1 MIIIL
6 LIGIIALVFG
16 VLLLVAPNSLIKLER
31 QANKIVM
38 TDPFFMKYRVIVGIG
53 LLAASAYMIYQY
65 IQFA

>member
-16 VLLLVAPNSLIKLER
+16 ILLLVAPNSLIKLER

-38 TDPFFMKYRVIVGIG
+38 TEPFFMKYRVIVGIG
-53 LLAASAYMIYQY
+53 LLVASAYMIYQY
-65 IQFA
+65 LQFA

>member
-16 VLLLVAPNSLIKLER
+16 ILLLVAPNSLIKLER

-53 LLAASAYMIYQY
+53 LLVAAAYMIYQY
-65 IQFA
+65 FQFA

>member
-16 VLLLVAPNSLIKLER
+16 ILLLVAPNSLIKLER

-53 LLAASAYMIYQY
+53 LLVASAYMIYQY
-65 IQFA
+65 LQFA

>member
-38 TDPFFMKYRVIVGIG
+38 TDPFFMKYRVVVGIG
-53 LLAASAYMIYQY
+53 LLGASAYMIYQY

>member
-6 LIGIIALVFG
+6 LIGIISLVFG
-16 VLLLVAPNSLIKLER
+16 ILLLAAPNSLIKLER

-53 LLAASAYMIYQY
+53 LLVAATYMIYQY

>member
-1 MIIIL
+1 
-6 LIGIIALVFG
+6 LVFG
-16 VLLLVAPNSLIKLER
+16 ILLLAAPKSLIKLER

-53 LLAASAYMIYQY
+53 LLIAATYMIYQY

>member
-16 VLLLVAPNSLIKLER
+16 ILLLVAPNSLIKLER

-53 LLAASAYMIYQY
+53 LLMASAYMIYQY

>member
-16 VLLLVAPNSLIKLER
+16 ILLLVAPNSLIKLER

-53 LLAASAYMIYQY
+53 LLVASAYMIYQY

>member
-16 VLLLVAPNSLIKLER
+16 ILLLVAPNSLIKLER